1 MITTELT
8 SVCDEVVDACAP
20 WSAIV
25 RADQTLQ
32 IIDLHG
38 NQAVDTLLYGVSGN
52 QVDHTLR
59 YSAQSTVAAQ
69 RNIFLSTGS
78 VLRAANGTPLMTIV
92 ADDVGNHD
100 TIAGAC
106 SKESNT
112 LRYGHH
118 TLHQHACAE
127 NFLAEGAKWGL
138 GKRDIVSNINFFMNV
153 PVEADGTLG
162 IVDGLSAPGK
172 SLTLRAERDT
182 LVLVSNCPQI
192 NNPCNGFDPTPVR
205 MVISAAMTA
214 DRGGAAGDA
223 DHRAGLARP
232 HRVLACRR
240 AAVRA
245 DGRPVVPRSAT
256 GCWAIRRSAAGLEC
270 TRGGPAFAFPRRRT
284 RVRHRR
290 AGGGDAGR
298 RAGAAVAV
306 DHVPAGGVLDV
317 ATLTG
322 PGMRCYVLVAGG
334 LEEPEYL
341 RQHSHIHPRRV
352 RRPRRPAAA

>member
-1 MITTELT
+1 MTTVEMTTVL
-8 SVCDEVVDACAP
+8 DDVVPACAP

-25 RADQTLQ
+25 RAGQTLQ

-38 NQAVDTLLYGVSGN
+38 NQAVDTLFYGVSGN

-59 YSAQSTVAAQ
+59 YSAQATIAAQ
-69 RNIFLSTGS
+69 RNIFLTTGS
-78 VLRAANGTPLMTIV
+78 VLRAADGTALMTIV

-118 TLHQHACAE
+118 TVHQHACAE

-138 GKRDIVSNINFFMNV
+138 GKRDIVSNVNFFMNV

-172 SLTLRAERDT
+172 SLTLRADVDT

-205 MVISAAMTA
+205 MVICA
-214 DRGGAAGDA
+214 
-223 DHRAGLARP
+223 
-232 HRVLACRR
+232 
-240 AAVRA
+240 
-245 DGRPVVPRSAT
+245 
-256 GCWAIRRSAAGLEC
+256 
-270 TRGGPAFAFPRRRT
+270 
-284 RVRHRR
+284 
-290 AGGGDAGR
+290 
-298 RAGAAVAV
+298 
-306 DHVPAGGVLDV
+306 
-317 ATLTG
+317 
-322 PGMRCYVLVAGG
+322 
-334 LEEPEYL
+334 
-341 RQHSHIHPRRV
+341 
-352 RRPRRPAAA
+352 